1 MFEYI
6 KNSNVILDEIGSDNP
21 FHFSDIMKIEYNIKE
36 NIFNE
41 KCSVLI
47 LDLKAKFSKKPQVMV
62 SKIKFNNVSDL
73 SLKEVTDIDVYDRL
87 IIRDMDNEPMAWA
100 GSKRYHVHDD
110 SGYGENDGYNYINF
124 YCESIEA
131 IGLEE
136 FPYEEF

>member
-6 KNSNVILDEIGSDNP
+6 KNSNMILGKIGSNNQ
-21 FHFSDIMKIEYNIKE
+21 FHFSDVMKIEFSIEE

-41 KCSVLI
+41 KRAILH
-47 LDLKAKFSKKPQVMV
+47 LDLKTKISNTSQVML
-62 SKIKFNNVSDL
+62 SKFQFNNVSEL
-73 SLKEVTDIDVYDRL
+73 SLNEVTNINIYDRL
-87 IIRDMDNEPMAWA
+87 IIKDMKKEPMDWPKD
-100 GSKRYHVHDD
+100 KRYHVHDD

-136 FPYEEF
+136 FSYEDF

>member
-6 KNSNVILDEIGSDNP
+6 GNSDVILDEIGSDNP
-21 FHFSDIMKIEYNIKE
+21 FHFSDIMKIEYNIEE

-41 KCSVLI
+41 KRSVLL
-47 LDLKAKFSKKPQVMV
+47 LDLKTKFSKKPQVML
-62 SKIKFNNVSDL
+62 SKFKFNNVSEL
-73 SLKEVTDIDVYDRL
+73 SLKEVTNIDIYDRL
-87 IIRDMDNEPMAWA
+87 IIKDMKNEPMDWP
-100 GSKRYHVHDD
+100 SEKRYHVHDD

-136 FPYEEF
+136 FPYEDF